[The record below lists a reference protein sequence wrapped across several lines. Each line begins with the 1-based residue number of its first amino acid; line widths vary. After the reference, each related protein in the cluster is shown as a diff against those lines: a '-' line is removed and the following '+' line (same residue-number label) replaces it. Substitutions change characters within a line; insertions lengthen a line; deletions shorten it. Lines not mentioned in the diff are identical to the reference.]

1 MIGELVRIAGQCDGL
16 RCDMAMLVLP
26 QRIENWSLTSLR
38 PRYAGFEFPLPLL
51 HLRELLLILFHS
63 RQSLHQH
70 PS

>member
-1 MIGELVRIAGQCDGL
+1 
-16 RCDMAMLVLP
+16 MAMLVLP

-51 HLRELLLILFHS
+51 HLRELLLILLHS
-63 RQSLHQH
+63 RQSLYQH